1 MDKEEEQQN
10 PEPTGKK
17 GGAKEST
24 PPAQAPLE
32 KEPLP
37 PFQPRKKSALSLSGI
52 FMFLLLVGAAG
63 GGFLFYQDQERSRHE
78 LAARVAELESKIE
91 ALESDRKGRKTL
103 RREFAVLR
111 DELSTAIDKQKDV
124 IKGINREI
132 IRLLETVEKPS
143 PDEFAEA
150 QRDDE
155 IAENHMEEPT
165 TALKPSP
172 KRSDDAQDYID
183 LVEST
188 TEKLFRIIKEGVLK
202 IWDYL
207 AGLIDKLTKN

>member
-1 MDKEEEQQN
+1 
-10 PEPTGKK
+10 
-17 GGAKEST
+17 
-24 PPAQAPLE
+24 
-32 KEPLP
+32 
-37 PFQPRKKSALSLSGI
+37 
-52 FMFLLLVGAAG
+52 MFLLLVGAAG
-63 GGFLFYQDQERSRHE
+63 GGFLFYQDQERSRQE
-78 LAARVAELESKIE
+78 LTSRIAELESKLE

-103 RREFAVLR
+103 RREFTVFR
-111 DELSTAIDKQKDV
+111 DELSTAIDKQKNV
-124 IKGINREI
+124 IKGINKEI
-132 IRLLETVEKPS
+132 IRLLETVGKPS

-150 QRDDE
+150 PRDDE

-165 TALKPSP
+165 TARKPSP

-188 TEKLFRIIKEGVLK
+188 TEKLFRIVKEGVLK

>member
-1 MDKEEEQQN
+1 MDKEEKQQ
-10 PEPTGKK
+10 PTDKTEE
-17 GGAKEST
+17 APEST
-24 PPAQAPLE
+24 PPAQAPLK

-37 PFQPRKKSALSLSGI
+37 PFQPRKKSALPLSGI

-63 GGFLFYQDQERSRHE
+63 GGFLFYQDQERSRQE
-78 LAARVAELESKIE
+78 LTSRIAELESKLE

-103 RREFAVLR
+103 RREFAVFR

-132 IRLLETVEKPS
+132 IRLLETVGKPS

-150 QRDDE
+150 PADDE
-155 IAENHMEEPT
+155 IAEDPMEGPAP
-165 TALKPSP
+165 ALKPSP

-188 TEKLFRIIKEGVLK
+188 TEKLFRIVKEGVLK

-207 AGLIDKLTKN
+207 AGLIDKLTTN